1 MTKEKIILVVLVAV
15 LAGGLV
21 WAGLF
26 LTKTNTIVVDNQGRP
41 VGAVSSAL
49 DVGPELGINGV
60 QRVVAR
66 GSFVNAS
73 STFISFQPE
82 QIPASSTI
90 SFIQLD
96 ETGVATSTIRFHC
109 GTAPTQYGAPTKEFF
124 VSDLYSTS
132 TPAQIIIANAST
144 TFNGLYQGSEAPM
157 IGPNDYFICAVKD
170 TNGLIL
176 LPTGYDG
183 VTGNQNTFDGT
194 YKVEFTR

>member
-1 MTKEKIILVVLVAV
+1 MNKNNLLLIVLVAIV
-15 LAGGLV
+15 AGGLV
-21 WAGLF
+21 WAGSL
-26 LTKTNTIVVDNQGRP
+26 LNRPGSIVNNITRDLS
-41 VGAVSSAL
+41 AVSSAL

-90 SFIQLD
+90 SFIQLE

-109 GTAPTQYGAPTKEFF
+109 GTDPTQYGAPTKEFF

-144 TFNGLYQGSEAPM
+144 TLSG
-157 IGPNDYFICAVKD
+157 
-170 TNGLIL
+170 
-176 LPTGYDG
+176 
-183 VTGNQNTFDGT
+183 
-194 YKVEFTR
+194 